1 MNSNILISLATVGEN
16 IVLALTGALGSFWY
30 LVLVNA
36 VGVGAI
42 CVKIIETQNK
52 NRNKIVLLAII
63 NYILWITY
71 FILNGDFTSATVNTI
86 SCVQLLVFIQRGKY
100 KWADSKWWLALFFA
114 VQFGACFLI
123 WKGPFS
129 LFSITAGFLAT
140 LAYFVKDVKI
150 YRYLFLALIL
160 LWIGNGIVYF
170 YPIALIHDTVAAISI
185 IIAIIKYNILGKQPK
200 EKANQND

>member
-1 MNSNILISLATVGEN
+1 MNFNLLISLATVGEN
-16 IVLALTGALGSFWY
+16 IVSALTGALGSLWY

-36 VGVGAI
+36 VGVCAI
-42 CVKIIETQNK
+42 CVKVIETQNK
-52 NRNKIVLLAII
+52 NRRKILLFAIV

-71 FILNGDFTSATVNTI
+71 FILNGDFTSATVNVI
-86 SCVQLLVFIQRGKY
+86 SCIQLFVFFQRDKH
-100 KWADSKWWLALFFA
+100 KWADSKWWLAVFFA
-114 VQFGACFLI
+114 VQIGASFFI

-150 YRYLFLALIL
+150 YRYFFLALIL
-160 LWIGNGIVYF
+160 LWIGNGIIYF

-185 IIAIIKYNILGKQPK
+185 SIAIVKYNILGKQPK
-200 EKANQND
+200 ETVK